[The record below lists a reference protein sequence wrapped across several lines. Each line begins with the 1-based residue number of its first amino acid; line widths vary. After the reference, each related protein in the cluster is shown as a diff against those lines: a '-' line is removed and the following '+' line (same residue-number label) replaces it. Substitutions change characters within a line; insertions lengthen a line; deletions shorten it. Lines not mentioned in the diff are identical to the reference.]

1 MTITWKNVVAFLMT
15 SVPAAGVT
23 AALAFLSPHTI
34 YVVTL
39 IAVYLFHLSGAW
51 LQAVQPSIKAQ
62 ANVDAVAATK
72 GAIK

>member
-1 MTITWKNVVAFLMT
+1 MQITWKNIVAFLMT

-23 AALAFLSPHTI
+23 VALAWLSPHAVYI
-34 YVVTL
+34 ITL
-39 IAVYLFHLSGAW
+39 VAVYLFHLSGAW

-72 GAIK
+72 GTP